1 MAGMSPLTSTARYPL
16 VPLGSS
22 FRVVGAEGVHL
33 RTDDGRDVL
42 DAAGGAI
49 VANIGWGRPEVAEAV
64 AAAARRHTYSIPPW
78 SSPER
83 DELAD
88 RLVDRWLPA
97 GLVHATFVSGG
108 SESVDAAI
116 RLAVHH
122 HRNAGD
128 PRRTKVL
135 GRSNSYHGVTLSALS
150 VGGHASRRG
159 PYEAVLGQEAKLP
172 SISDH
177 RFDPDAP
184 PTAEEVR
191 AVLEH
196 EDPSTVAALIVEPIT
211 GSAAGVVSPPPGELA
226 ALRKLCDETGIFL
239 IADEVMSGFG
249 RSGVRFGVDHEG
261 VRPDIMVGGKGLA
274 GGYAP
279 MGGVYAS
286 DEVVAPLA
294 EAGEPL
300 FFYTFS
306 GHPPSCAAADAVLRI
321 MEDEEL
327 VDRSAQLGDVLE
339 SLLTDALGEHANV
352 AQIRVRGLW
361 AGVEVAADPD
371 GTPFPEAARV
381 VDRIVAA
388 GLERGVFYYPAG
400 RGGAVRD
407 TVMIGPAFT
416 ITELDLE
423 RLSSV
428 LVDSIDA
435 AVADAQAGAPA

>member
-1 MAGMSPLTSTARYPL
+1 MSVITTTTPYPL

-22 FRVVGAEGVHL
+22 FRVVGADGVHL
-33 RTDDGRDVL
+33 RTADGREVL

-49 VANIGWGRPEVAEAV
+49 VANIGWGRPEIAEVIAT
-64 AAAARRHTYSIPPW
+64 ATRRHTYSIPPW
-78 SSPER
+78 NSPER
-83 DELAD
+83 DELAE
-88 RLVDRWLPA
+88 RLVERWLPA
-97 GLVHATFVSGG
+97 GLSHATFVSGG

-116 RLAVHH
+116 RLAIHH
-122 HRNAGD
+122 HRNAGRPD
-128 PRRTKVL
+128 RTKVL

-150 VGGHASRRG
+150 TGGHAARRG
-159 PYEAVLGQEAKLP
+159 PYEAVLGQDQKLP
-172 SISDH
+172 SISDR

-191 AVLEH
+191 TVLEQ
-196 EDPSTVAALIVEPIT
+196 EDPSTVAAIIVEPIT

-226 ALRKLCDETGIFL
+226 ALRKLCDEVGILL
-239 IADEVMSGFG
+239 IADEVMTGFG

-279 MGGVYAS
+279 MGGVYAT

-306 GHPPSCAAADAVLRI
+306 GHPPSCAAADAVLQI
-321 MEDEEL
+321 MEDEQL
-327 VDRSAQLGDVLE
+327 VERSARLGPVLE
-339 SLLTDALGEHANV
+339 AMLRDALDDHPHV
-352 AQIRVRGLW
+352 AQIRLRGLW
-361 AGVEVAADPD
+361 AGVEVAADRVSA
-371 GTPFPEAARV
+371 TPFPDDAKV
-381 VDRIVAA
+381 IDKIVSA

-416 ITELDLE
+416 IDEGELQQLTD
-423 RLSSV
+423 V
-428 LVDSIDA
+428 LVASIDA
-435 AVADAQAGAPA
+435 AVADVG